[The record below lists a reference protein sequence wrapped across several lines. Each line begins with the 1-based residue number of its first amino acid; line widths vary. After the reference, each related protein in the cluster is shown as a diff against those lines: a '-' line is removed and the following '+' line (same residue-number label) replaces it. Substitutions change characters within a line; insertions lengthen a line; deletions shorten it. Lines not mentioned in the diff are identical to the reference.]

1 MAFTNVGGL
10 PQGSTP
16 LSLRD
21 RLDRRW
27 GAMERERASWIEH
40 YRLLADYILPRRGRF
55 MQTKANQGAQINQ
68 SIIDSTGTRAHRTL
82 SAGLMAGLTSPARPW
97 FRLITPDYDLNEVAP
112 VKIWLGETERRMRQ
126 VFQSSNFYNAL
137 HTVYEE
143 LGLFGTGAM
152 VILEDYDTVIRCET
166 MTAGEYA
173 LAVNNRRIVDTLYR
187 QIRMS
192 VLQVVQTFGIEN
204 VSSTVADAYRRG
216 AYDDWVDVMHAI
228 EPNLDRKNGKLDNRN
243 MPYASTY
250 WEAFSREPD
259 KEKFLRRE
267 GFRENA
273 LVAPR
278 WDVVGNDVYGRSPGM
293 DALPDVRQLQVQQKR
308 KGQAVDKLVNPP
320 MQASGGMRDRMV
332 SLLPGSVTFVED
344 FAAGGGVKPLYE
356 VAPDI
361 GALREDIMATQT
373 RVEQTFFADLF
384 LMIATSD
391 RREITAREIDE
402 RHEEKLL
409 ALGPVLERLQS
420 ELLGPAIDR
429 TFAIMMR
436 NGVLTE
442 PPQELQGMDLQVDYI
457 SILAQAQ
464 KGVATAGLERLSAF
478 VGNLAAVNPAVLDKL
493 DFDQAVDEMGDM
505 LGVPAKVVRPD
516 DMVDAIRQERQQQ
529 EQAAQMAQMAK
540 PVSDAATAAK
550 TLSETEIGGGANALQ
565 VMLGGQP
572 ADSSVVLP
580 PEDEETGPVP
590 ARAR

>member
-1 MAFTNVGGL
+1 MALANVGGL
-10 PQGSTP
+10 PQGLKP
-16 LSLRD
+16 LSYRD
-21 RLDRRW
+21 RLERRW
-27 GAMERERASWIEH
+27 SAMKTERSSWIEH
-40 YRLLADYILPRRGRF
+40 YRLLSDHILPRRGRF
-55 MQTKANQGAQINQ
+55 VVSNTNKGQQINQ

-112 VKIWLGETERRMRQ
+112 VKVWLGETERRMRQ

-152 VILEDYDTVIRCET
+152 VILEDFDNVIRCET
-166 MTAGEYA
+166 LTAGEYA
-173 LAVNNRRIVDTLYR
+173 LAVNHRRIVDTLYR
-187 QIRMS
+187 EIRMT
-192 VLQVVQTFGIEN
+192 VIQVVQTFGIES
-204 VSSTVADAYRRG
+204 VSRTVKDAYLRG
-216 AYDDWVDVMHAI
+216 DYDAWVDVMHAI
-228 EPNLDRKNGKLDNRN
+228 EPNSERDASKQDNQN
-243 MPYASTY
+243 FLYSSVY
-250 WEAFSREPD
+250 WEASSREGD
-259 KEKFLRRE
+259 KNHFLRRE
-267 GFRENA
+267 GFQENA

-278 WDVVGNDVYGRSPGM
+278 WDVISNDVYGRSPGM

-308 KGQAVDKLVNPP
+308 KGQAIDKLVNPP
-320 MQASGGMRDRMV
+320 MQASAAMRDRYV
-332 SLLPGSVTFVED
+332 SLLPGGVTYVED
-344 FAAGGGVKPLYE
+344 FAAGGGVKPIYE
-356 VAPDI
+356 VNPDVN
-361 GALREDIMATQT
+361 ALAEDIMRTQQ
-373 RVEQTFFADLF
+373 RVEQAFFADLF

-436 NGVLTE
+436 NGVLPE

-464 KGVATAGLERLSAF
+464 KGVATASLERLSAF
-478 VGNLAAVNPAVLDKL
+478 VGNLAAVNLAVLDKF

-516 DMVDAIRQERQQQ
+516 DEVDAIRQERQQQ
-529 EQAAQMAQMAK
+529 EQMAQQAAMAK
-540 PVSDAATAAK
+540 PMADGAAAAK
-550 TLSETEIGGGANALQ
+550 TLSETEIGGGVNALQ
-565 VMLGGQP
+565 AMLGGQG
-572 ADSSVVLP
+572 ADESSVLP
-580 PEDEETGPVP
+580 PEEEAAAGP
-590 ARAR
+590 ARSL